1 MQILN
6 LTNPDRSDVRW
17 EKICFPDGEVQI
29 RLGEFS
35 RKDTISVRCRITD
48 AEDLFILMQVADILN
63 RHEVMWS
70 LQIYYLMSMRMDRV
84 IDFNT
89 PFTLKVVGGVI
100 RSLGAVSVSVCEP
113 HSNRT
118 AKEVGSH
125 VMDTIQAHAHFS
137 KDFFNDK
144 IQLCFPDEGANLR
157 YRCKFY
163 LDVSKSPV
171 LIGEKKRNIE
181 TGKIEKIY
189 IKNPEDYK
197 GLPVMVVDDLCDA
210 GGTFLGIAKSIR
222 EIDKDAK
229 LSISVVHMV
238 NRKGIENLSS
248 AYDQVYFTNTYRDWN
263 FLPDNCNMIDV
274 VNSSNEE

>member
-35 RKDTISVRCRITD
+35 RKETISVRCRITS

-118 AKEVGSH
+118 AWMLFRHTPTSRRPFSMTKSSFAFQTKAQIF
-125 VMDTIQAHAHFS
+125 DT
-137 KDFFNDK
+137 D
-144 IQLCFPDEGANLR
+144 AN
-157 YRCKFY
+157 
-163 LDVSKSPV
+163 SISMSPKH
-171 LIGEKKRNIE
+171 LFLSAKRNATLRLARLRRFTSRIPK
-181 TGKIEKIY
+181 T
-189 IKNPEDYK
+189 
-197 GLPVMVVDDLCDA
+197 
-210 GGTFLGIAKSIR
+210 T
-222 EIDKDAK
+222 KDC
-229 LSISVVHMV
+229 
-238 NRKGIENLSS
+238 
-248 AYDQVYFTNTYRDWN
+248 
-263 FLPDNCNMIDV
+263 P
-274 VNSSNEE
+274 

>member
-6 LTNPDRSDVRW
+6 LTNPAKSDISW

-29 RLGEFS
+29 RLGAFD
-35 RKDTISVRCRITD
+35 RKDTVNVRCRITS

-63 RHEVMWS
+63 RHEVVWS

-84 IDFNT
+84 IDFNA

-100 RSLGAVSVSVCEP
+100 KNMCAEIVTVHEP
-113 HSNRT
+113 HSERT
-118 AKEVGSH
+118 KLEIGEEGIGCVSEEIPLMRECLEGK
-125 VMDTIQAHAHFS
+125 VQV
-137 KDFFNDK
+137 
-144 IQLCFPDEGANLR
+144 CFPDKGAEVR
-157 YRCKFY
+157 YKDAFI
-163 LDVSKSPV
+163 LKPIPF
-171 LIGEKKRNIE
+171 LIGEKQRNIE

-197 GLPVMVVDDLCDA
+197 GLPVMVMDDLCDA
-210 GGTFLGIAKSIR
+210 GGTFLGIASSIR
-222 EIDKDAK
+222 EIDPDAK

-248 AYDQVYFTNTYRDWN
+248 AYDQVYFTNSYRDWDN
-263 FLPDNCNMIDV
+263 LPENCHMQDITGED
-274 VNSSNEE
+274 

>member
-35 RKDTISVRCRITD
+35 RK
-48 AEDLFILMQVADILN
+48 ADILN

-163 LDVSKSPV
+163 LDVSKTPV

>member
-6 LTNPDRSDVRW
+6 LTNKAKSDISW

-29 RLGEFS
+29 RLGELN
-35 RKDTISVRCRITD
+35 RKDTINVRCRITS

-63 RHEVMWS
+63 RHEVVWS

-84 IDFNT
+84 IDFNA
-89 PFTLKVVGGVI
+89 PFTLKVVGNVI
-100 RSLGAVSVSVCEP
+100 KNLGAVKVRVCEP

-118 AKEVGSH
+118 LKEAGCGFVEITSPKLHCLCLNGLYEGGL
-125 VMDTIQAHAHFS
+125 
-137 KDFFNDK
+137 
-144 IQLCFPDEGANLR
+144 QLCFPDAGAEQR
-157 YRCKFY
+157 YRNILG
-163 LDVSKSPV
+163 LDIINSIV
-171 LIGEKKRNIE
+171 LIGEKQRNIE

-222 EIDKDAK
+222 EIDPNAK

-238 NRKGIENLSS
+238 NRKGIDNLSS
-248 AYDQVYFTNTYRDWN
+248 AYDQVYFTNTYRDWDN
-263 FLPDNCNMIDV
+263 LPANCHMQDV
-274 VNSSNEE
+274 TSEV

>member
-6 LTNPDRSDVRW
+6 LTNPAKSDISW
-17 EKICFPDGEVQI
+17 ERICFPDGEVQI
-29 RLGEFS
+29 RLGEID
-35 RKDTISVRCRITD
+35 RKATMSVRCRITS

-63 RHEVMWS
+63 RHEVMWG

-84 IDFNT
+84 IDFNA
-89 PFTLKVVGGVI
+89 PFTLKVVGNVI
-100 RSLGAVSVSVCEP
+100 KKLGAVNIRVWEP

-118 AKEVGSH
+118 LKEAGCSIADIGSKKVH
-125 VMDTIQAHAHFS
+125 SHFLE
-137 KDFFNDK
+137 DFYNK
-144 IQLCFPDEGANLR
+144 QVQVCFPDAGAEHR
-157 YRCKFY
+157 YRFLCC
-163 LDVSKSPV
+163 LEVEEIPS
-171 LIGEKKRNIE
+171 LIGEKHRNIE

-210 GGTFLGIAKSIR
+210 GGTFLGIASSIR
-222 EIDKDAK
+222 EIDPDAK

-248 AYDQVYFTNTYRDWN
+248 AYDQVYFTNSYRDWDN
-263 FLPDNCNMIDV
+263 LPENCHMQDITGED
-274 VNSSNEE
+274 